1 MSGNEIYEQAIKT
14 FGAKHQIVKA
24 VEELSE
30 LVTALARYSLG
41 EGDLDNIAEE
51 IADVEVMCE
60 QLTMIFKNLRQ
71 VLKIKEQKTERL
83 RRMLASVECRGGK
96 PDA

>member
-1 MSGNEIYEQAIKT
+1 MSGSEIYEQAIKT
-14 FGAKHQIVKA
+14 FGPKQQIIKA
-24 VEELSE
+24 IEELSE

-60 QLTMIFKNLRQ
+60 QLIMIFKNRRQ
-71 VLKIKEQKTERL
+71 VLKIKDQKTERL
-83 RRMLASVECRGGK
+83 RRMLVSVECGRGK
-96 PDA
+96 